1 MDWITIG
8 TGRLAR
14 VLVST
19 LVLGL
24 AGAAVQAQ
32 GNRPPPT
39 GSVDPAIRPAPATVG
54 EIRGIVTDAGG
65 APLGGAMISAL
76 GAARVA
82 FAVCDAEGRFELRSL
97 PSGPY
102 LLRAHLKGFT
112 ASPGGLV
119 EVGPNRPTVH
129 SFMLRQSFDTATVA
143 EAAVPST
150 LAADF
155 FSSSSTDQPGLEDVE
170 SIGEPTETTPTSPS
184 HDHSEKAWRLR
195 HLRRS
200 VLKEVVTGVEIL
212 NAGVT
217 DEAPFL
223 PGTVSWLGRAAASS
237 AHLAGMLVGDLP
249 FSGQFGLL
257 TTSTLAQ
264 SAERP
269 SGAAGAGGVAYL
281 AIGAPVGSGDWSVQS
296 AITNGDASS
305 WLLAGSYTADA
316 RATHALDLGMSY
328 GVQRYEEG
336 GHPAALGTFEAAQR
350 KVRSVYAFDNWS
362 LSSKLA
368 VDYGAR
374 YARYDDVEGR
384 TLFSPRM
391 SMTVSPADRT
401 HIRAAVSQRMVAPGT
416 EQFLSPP
423 TDGIWLQPER
433 AFVPLSPDAPLLT
446 ERARHF
452 ELVVERELAGAYVVG
467 VRRFY
472 EGVADQRVTVFAVNV
487 PNSMRSDWGGY
498 YLASAGGVDV
508 DGWSVTLS
516 RNPPAAGRFRGWVDY
531 SFTKARWSRAPDATR
546 AADWARSALRA
557 ETEKFHD
564 VTTSIETEIPET
576 ATRVVVLCRMNT
588 AYARP
593 EADAGG
599 PGLDARFDVQVK
611 QALPFLSFDGSSWEA
626 LVAVRSLFR
635 EPWGDASAYDE
646 LLVVQPPR
654 RIVGGLLVRF

>member
-1 MDWITIG
+1 MDWTTIG
-8 TGRLAR
+8 AGRLAR

-39 GSVDPAIRPAPATVG
+39 GSADPVTRPAPAALG

-65 APLGGAMISAL
+65 TPLGGAMISAL

-112 ASPGGLV
+112 ASPSGLV

-129 SFMLRQSFDTATVA
+129 FFMLRQSFDTVPVA

-155 FSSSSTDQPGLEDVE
+155 FSSSTDQPGLKDVE
-170 SIGEPTETTPTSPS
+170 SIGESTETTPTSPL

-237 AHLAGMLVGDLP
+237 AHLAGMLDDLP

-269 SGAAGAGGVAYL
+269 SGAAGGGVAYL
-281 AIGAPVGSGDWSVQS
+281 AIGAPVGSGDWSVRS
-296 AITNGDASS
+296 AITNGDTSS

-316 RATHALDLGMSY
+316 RATHALDAGMSY
-328 GVQRYEEG
+328 GVQRYEDG
-336 GHPAALGTFEAAQR
+336 GHSAALGTFEAAHR
-350 KVRSVYAFDNWS
+350 KVRSVHAFDNWS
-362 LSSKLA
+362 LSSKLT
-368 VDYGAR
+368 VDYGTR
-374 YARYDDVEGR
+374 YARYGDVEGR
-384 TLFSPRM
+384 ALFSPRM
-391 SMTVSPADRT
+391 GVTVSPADRT

-416 EQFLSPP
+416 EQFLPQP
-423 TDGIWLQPER
+423 TDGLWLQPER
-433 AFVPLSPDAPLLT
+433 AFAPLSPDAPLRS

-452 ELVVERELAGAYVVG
+452 ELGVERELAGAYVVG

-472 EGVADQRVTVFAVNV
+472 QGVADQHVTVFAVNV
-487 PNSMRSDWGGY
+487 PNSMRSDLGGY
-498 YLASAGGVDV
+498 YVASAGSVDV

-516 RNPPAAGRFRGWVDY
+516 RNPPGRFRGWVDY
-531 SFTKARWSRAPDATR
+531 SFTKARWSPAPETTR
-546 AADWARSALRA
+546 VADWAESALRA
-557 ETEKFHD
+557 EAEEFHD

-593 EADAGG
+593 EVDGGG

-626 LVAVRSLFR
+626 LIAVRSLFR

-646 LLVVQPPR
+646 LLVVRPPR